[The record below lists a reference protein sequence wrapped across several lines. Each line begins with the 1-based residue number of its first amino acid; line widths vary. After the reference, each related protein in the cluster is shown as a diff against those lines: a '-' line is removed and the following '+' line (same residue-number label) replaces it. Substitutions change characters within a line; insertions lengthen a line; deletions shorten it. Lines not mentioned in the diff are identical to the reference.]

1 MGVISKIKFKLVF
14 GRKLQNKKSCLE
26 NEVDAMGKGDDE

>member
-1 MGVISKIKFKLVF
+1 MGVISKIKFKL
-14 GRKLQNKKSCLE
+14 QNKKACLE

>member
-1 MGVISKIKFKLVF
+1 MGVISKIKFKL
-14 GRKLQNKKSCLE
+14 QSKKSCLK